1 MRNLKIYSTTLLC
14 GLLFWSGLQAQP
26 GTTDSVIN
34 KPRYTPQI
42 RSIAHTIGNRTIII
56 KVLQFGEPN
65 GIYCINMHD
74 NEGTAVLG
82 ATPILEITGG
92 TMIRVENF
100 KQRVINFRLNGILYG
115 FDPNRIYS
123 RIGIEQTLRDN
134 RHMSK
139 AALLEIEKFGQR
151 LLSLIPDSPRCVIAL
166 HNNTN
171 DLFSIKSYV
180 PGGIRQ
186 RDAKA
191 VNYVETEDV
200 DDIAL
205 TTDSLVYKV
214 MADAGYNTI
223 WQDNTKAKKDGSLS
237 IYCGEKGYR
246 YINIE
251 TEHGKVEQY
260 RIMFEK
266 LMGWLLTPSPETT
279 PQPAENPAEKK
290 ESTSS
295 QNLLIIN

>member
-1 MRNLKIYSTTLLC
+1 MLKTLPIFLY
-14 GLLFWSGLQAQP
+14 LLLLSLPASLLKAQP
-26 GTTDSVIN
+26 GTSATEVHT
-34 KPRYTPQI
+34 PRYKPST
-42 RSIAHTIGNRTIII
+42 RTIAHTIGNRTVIINVI
-56 KVLQFGEPN
+56 QYGEPN

-82 ATPILEITGG
+82 AVPVLEMTGG
-92 TMIRVENF
+92 TLIRVENF
-100 KQRVINFRLNGILYG
+100 KQRVIKFRLNGVLYG

-123 RIGIEQTLRDN
+123 RIGIGQTLRDN
-134 RHMSK
+134 RNYSMK
-139 AALLEIEKFGQR
+139 AVLEIEKFAGR
-151 LLSLIPDSPRCVIAL
+151 LLSLIPDTAKCVIAL

-171 DLFSIKSYV
+171 DLFSIKSYI

-186 RDAKA
+186 KDAKA
-191 VNYVETEDV
+191 VYYNEAEDV

-205 TTDSLVYKV
+205 TTDSLIYKV

-223 WQDNTKAKKDGSLS
+223 WQDNIKVKKDGSLS
-237 IYCGEKGYR
+237 VYSGEKGIR

-266 LMGWLLTPSPETT
+266 LMSWLMAP
-279 PQPAENPAEKK
+279 PQPADNPEEKK
-290 ESTSS
+290 ESTEP

>member
-1 MRNLKIYSTTLLC
+1 MKLFTLPLILCLLAGSALHAQSGTQST
-14 GLLFWSGLQAQP
+14 GL
-26 GTTDSVIN
+26 I
-34 KPRYTPQI
+34 TPKFI
-42 RSIAHTIGNRTIII
+42 PETRTIAHTLGNRTVVI
-56 KVLQFGEPN
+56 KVIQYGEPN

-82 ATPILEITGG
+82 AVPVLEMTGG
-92 TMIRVENF
+92 TLIRVENF
-100 KQRVINFRLNGILYG
+100 KQRVIKFRLNGVLYG

-123 RIGIEQTLRDN
+123 RIGIGQTLRDN
-134 RHMSK
+134 RNYSLK
-139 AALLEIEKFGQR
+139 AVLEIEKFAGR
-151 LLSLIPDSPRCVIAL
+151 LLALIPDTAKCLIAL

-171 DLFSIKSYV
+171 DLFSIKSYI

-186 RDAKA
+186 KDAKA
-191 VNYVETEDV
+191 VFYNETEDV

-205 TTDSLVYKV
+205 TTDSLVYQV
-214 MADAGYNTI
+214 MADAGYNSI
-223 WQDNTKAKKDGSLS
+223 WQDNIKAKKDGSLS
-237 IYCGEKGYR
+237 IYSGEKGIR

-266 LMGWLLTPSPETT
+266 LMSWLLLPP
-279 PQPAENPAEKK
+279 PQPVENPEEKK
-290 ESTSS
+290 ESTGT

>member
-1 MRNLKIYSTTLLC
+1 MFNPNLFSLTLIC
-14 GLLFWSGLQAQP
+14 CLLTASVLQAQP
-26 GTTDSVIN
+26 GTSVSTISSP
-34 KPRYTPQI
+34 KYLPVTRT
-42 RSIAHTIGNRTIII
+42 IAHTLGNRTVII
-56 KVLQFGEPN
+56 KVIQYGEPN

-74 NEGTAVLG
+74 NEGTAVEG
-82 ATPILEITGG
+82 AVPVLEMTGG
-92 TMIRVENF
+92 TLIRVENF
-100 KQRVINFRLNGILYG
+100 RQRVIKFRLNGVLYG

-123 RIGIEQTLRDN
+123 RIGIGQTLRDN
-134 RHMSK
+134 RNYSLK
-139 AALLEIEKFGQR
+139 AVQEIEKFAGR
-151 LLSLIPDSPRCVIAL
+151 LLSLIPDTAKCLVAL

-171 DLFSIKSYV
+171 DLFSIKSYI

-186 RDAKA
+186 KDAKA
-191 VNYVETEDV
+191 VYYNETEDV

-214 MADAGYNTI
+214 MADAGYNSI
-223 WQDNTKAKKDGSLS
+223 WQDNVKAKKDGSLS
-237 IYCGEKGYR
+237 VYSGEKGIR

-266 LMGWLLTPSPETT
+266 LMAWLLSPP
-279 PQPAENPAEKK
+279 PQPVENPVEEK
-290 ESTSS
+290 ESTGA

>member
-1 MRNLKIYSTTLLC
+1 MLKTTLYSIV
-14 GLLFWSGLQAQP
+14 LLTWLLSAGQLQAQP
-26 GTTDSVIN
+26 GTAANEVSTARY
-34 KPRYTPQI
+34 KPNTRT
-42 RSIAHTIGNRTIII
+42 IAHTIGNRTVIINVI
-56 KVLQFGEPN
+56 QYGEPN

-82 ATPILEITGG
+82 AIPVLEMTGG
-92 TMIRVENF
+92 TLIRVENF
-100 KQRVINFRLNGILYG
+100 KQRVIKFRLDGVLYG

-123 RIGIEQTLRDN
+123 RIGIGQTLRDN
-134 RHMSK
+134 RHYSLK
-139 AALLEIEKFGQR
+139 AVLEIEKFAGR
-151 LLSLIPDSPRCVIAL
+151 LLSLIPDTAKCLIAL

-171 DLFSIKSYV
+171 DLFSIKSYI

-186 RDAKA
+186 KDAKA
-191 VNYVETEDV
+191 VYYNEAEDV

-223 WQDNTKAKKDGSLS
+223 WQDNVKAKKDGSLS
-237 IYCGEKGYR
+237 IYSGEKGIR

-266 LMGWLLTPSPETT
+266 LLTWLMAP
-279 PQPAENPAEKK
+279 PQPVDTPAEKK
-290 ESTSS
+290 ESTDT

>member
-1 MRNLKIYSTTLLC
+1 MFTPRLITLPIF
-14 GLLFWSGLQAQP
+14 GLLLAGPVLQAQT
-26 GTTDSVIN
+26 GTQSTAIHAP
-34 KPRYTPQI
+34 KYIPETRT
-42 RSIAHTIGNRTIII
+42 IAHNIGNRTVVI
-56 KVLQFGEPN
+56 KVIQYGEPN

-82 ATPILEITGG
+82 AAPVLEMTGG
-92 TMIRVENF
+92 TLIRVENF
-100 KQRVINFRLNGILYG
+100 KQRVIKFRLNGVLYG

-123 RIGIEQTLRDN
+123 RIGIGQTLRDN
-134 RHMSK
+134 RNYSLK
-139 AALLEIEKFGQR
+139 AVLEIEKFAGR
-151 LLSLIPDSPRCVIAL
+151 LLALIPDTAKCLIAL

-186 RDAKA
+186 KDAKA
-191 VNYVETEDV
+191 VFYNETEDV

-205 TTDSLVYKV
+205 TTDSLIYKV
-214 MADAGYNTI
+214 MADAGYNSI
-223 WQDNTKAKKDGSLS
+223 WQDNVKAKKDGSLS
-237 IYCGEKGYR
+237 IYSGEKGIR

-266 LMGWLLTPSPETT
+266 LMAWLLSPPS
-279 PQPAENPAEKK
+279 QPVENPEEEK
-290 ESTSS
+290 ESTGT

>member
-1 MRNLKIYSTTLLC
+1 MKFFTLPLIICLLAGSVMHGQTGTQST
-14 GLLFWSGLQAQP
+14 GLITP
-26 GTTDSVIN
+26 
-34 KPRYTPQI
+34 KYTPET
-42 RSIAHTIGNRTIII
+42 RTIAHTLGNRTVVI
-56 KVLQFGEPN
+56 KVIQYGEPN

-82 ATPILEITGG
+82 AVPVLEMTGG
-92 TMIRVENF
+92 TLIRVENF
-100 KQRVINFRLNGILYG
+100 KQRVIKFRLNGVLYG

-123 RIGIEQTLRDN
+123 RIGIGQTLRDN
-134 RHMSK
+134 RNYSLK
-139 AALLEIEKFGQR
+139 AVLEIEKFAGR
-151 LLSLIPDSPRCVIAL
+151 LLALIPDTAKCLIAL

-171 DLFSIKSYV
+171 DLFSIKSYI

-186 RDAKA
+186 KDAKA
-191 VNYVETEDV
+191 VFYNETEDV

-205 TTDSLVYKV
+205 TTDSLIYQV
-214 MADAGYNTI
+214 MADAGYNAI
-223 WQDNTKAKKDGSLS
+223 WQDNIKAKKDGSLS
-237 IYCGEKGYR
+237 IYSGEKGIR

-266 LMGWLLTPSPETT
+266 LMSWLLLPP
-279 PQPAENPAEKK
+279 PQPVENPEEKK
-290 ESTSS
+290 ESTGT

>member
-1 MRNLKIYSTTLLC
+1 MRNLNVYSITLFC
-14 GLLFWSGLQAQP
+14 LLAAVITLQAQP
-26 GTTDSVIN
+26 GTQATTVTTP
-34 KPRYTPQI
+34 KYTPSSRTI
-42 RSIAHTIGNRTIII
+42 THTLGNRTVVIN
-56 KVLQFGEPN
+56 VLQYGEPN

-82 ATPILEITGG
+82 AVPVLEMTGG
-92 TMIRVENF
+92 TLIRVENF
-100 KQRVINFRLNGILYG
+100 KQRVIKFRLNGILYG

-123 RIGIEQTLRDN
+123 RIGIGQTLRDN
-134 RHMSK
+134 RNYSLK
-139 AALLEIEKFGQR
+139 AVLEVEKFAGR
-151 LLSLIPDSPRCVIAL
+151 LLDLIPDTAKCVIAL

-171 DLFSIKSYV
+171 DLFSIKSYI

-191 VNYVETEDV
+191 VFYNETEDV

-205 TTDSLVYKV
+205 TTDSLIYKV
-214 MADAGYNTI
+214 MSDAGYNTI
-223 WQDNTKAKKDGSLS
+223 WQDNQKAKKDGSLS
-237 IYCGEKGYR
+237 VFSGEKGLR

-266 LMGWLLTPSPETT
+266 LMTWLVTPPT
-279 PQPAENPAEKK
+279 QPADNPEEKK
-290 ESTSS
+290 ESTEP

>member
-1 MRNLKIYSTTLLC
+1 MLKFLHLFLYLLLTVPTS
-14 GLLFWSGLQAQP
+14 LLKAQSGTSATEVRTP
-26 GTTDSVIN
+26 
-34 KPRYTPQI
+34 KYTPST
-42 RSIAHTIGNRTIII
+42 RTIAHTIGNRTVIINVI
-56 KVLQFGEPN
+56 QYGEPN

-82 ATPILEITGG
+82 AVPVLEMTGG
-92 TMIRVENF
+92 TLIRVENF
-100 KQRVINFRLNGILYG
+100 KQRVIKFRLNGVLYG

-123 RIGIEQTLRDN
+123 RIGIGQTLRDN
-134 RHMSK
+134 RNYSMK
-139 AALLEIEKFGQR
+139 AVLEIEKFAGR
-151 LLSLIPDSPRCVIAL
+151 LLSLIPDTAKCVIAL

-171 DLFSIKSYV
+171 DLFSIKSYI
-180 PGGIRQ
+180 PGGVRQ
-186 RDAKA
+186 KDAKA
-191 VNYVETEDV
+191 VFYNETEDV

-205 TTDSLVYKV
+205 TTDSLIYKV

-223 WQDNTKAKKDGSLS
+223 WQDNIKVKKDGSLS
-237 IYCGEKGYR
+237 VYSGEKGIR

-266 LMGWLLTPSPETT
+266 LMSWLMAP
-279 PQPAENPAEKK
+279 PQPVDNPAEKK
-290 ESTSS
+290 ESTEP

>member
-1 MRNLKIYSTTLLC
+1 M
-14 GLLFWSGLQAQP
+14 LQAQP
-26 GTTDSVIN
+26 GTKVAEVI
-34 KPRYTPQI
+34 TPKYI
-42 RSIAHTIGNRTIII
+42 PIKRTIAHPIGNRTVVINVI
-56 KVLQFGEPN
+56 QFGEPN

-82 ATPILEITGG
+82 AIPVLEMTGG
-92 TMIRVENF
+92 TLIRVENF
-100 KQRVINFRLNGILYG
+100 KQRVIKFRLNGVLYG

-123 RIGIEQTLRDN
+123 RIGIGQTLRDN
-134 RHMSK
+134 RNYSLK
-139 AALLEIEKFGQR
+139 AVLEIEKFAGR
-151 LLSLIPDSPRCVIAL
+151 LLSLIPDTAKCVIAL

-191 VNYVETEDV
+191 VFYNETEDV

-205 TTDSLVYKV
+205 TTDSLIYHV

-223 WQDNTKAKKDGSLS
+223 WQDNDQAKKDGSLS
-237 IYCGEKGYR
+237 IYSGEKGLR

-260 RIMFEK
+260 RMMFEK
-266 LMGWLLTPSPETT
+266 LMTWLLSPP
-279 PQPAENPAEKK
+279 PQPADNPAEKK
-290 ESTSS
+290 VSPNP

>member
-1 MRNLKIYSTTLLC
+1 MLKPTPYSIILLIW
-14 GLLFWSGLQAQP
+14 LLSAPLLQAQP
-26 GTTDSVIN
+26 GNTVKEVSS
-34 KPRYTPQI
+34 PRYKPST
-42 RSIAHTIGNRTIII
+42 RTIAHTIGNRTVIINVI
-56 KVLQFGEPN
+56 QYGEPN

-82 ATPILEITGG
+82 ATPVLEMTGG
-92 TMIRVENF
+92 TLIRLENF
-100 KQRVINFRLNGILYG
+100 KQRVIKFRLNGILYG

-123 RIGIEQTLRDN
+123 RIGIGQTLRDN
-134 RHMSK
+134 RNYSLK
-139 AALLEIEKFGQR
+139 AVQEIEKFAGR
-151 LLSLIPDSPRCVIAL
+151 LLSLIPDTAKCLIAL

-171 DLFSIKSYV
+171 DLFSIKSYI
-180 PGGIRQ
+180 PGGVRQ
-186 RDAKA
+186 KDAKA
-191 VNYVETEDV
+191 VFYNETEDV

-205 TTDSLVYKV
+205 TTDSLIYKV

-223 WQDNTKAKKDGSLS
+223 WQDNVKAKKDGSLS
-237 IYCGEKGYR
+237 IYSGEKGIR

-266 LMGWLLTPSPETT
+266 LLTWLMAP
-279 PQPAENPAEKK
+279 PQPVDTPLEKK
-290 ESTSS
+290 ESTEP